1 MDEWFTE
8 LVIMDETSIH
18 VLGIKTRAI
27 HINLNESCV
36 VDSFIESISIL

>member
-1 MDEWFTE
+1 MDEWFIE

-27 HINLNESCV
+27 PMNQNESRV
-36 VDSFIESISIL
+36 VDSFIESISLL